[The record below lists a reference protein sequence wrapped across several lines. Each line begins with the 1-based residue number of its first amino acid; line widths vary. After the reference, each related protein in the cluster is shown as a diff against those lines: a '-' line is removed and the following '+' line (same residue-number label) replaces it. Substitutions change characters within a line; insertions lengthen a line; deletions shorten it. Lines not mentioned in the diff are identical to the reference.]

1 MAPRCKKKMSWKV
14 CDYNVRGE
22 RQIMKPS
29 RAPVVYLT
37 AHEISIFCFPNWHA
51 YWRFSLSLV
60 VCFLEDDS
68 VGRLLLLL
76 DGENREP
83 LSPCHKPTTPCPAC
97 GITRDFLFIFT
108 FYLYLLQNSPA
119 DFIIPSPTDRWAIP
133 QYLLGSVSWRPN
145 TTTHFNWIP
154 YFWFSSSFR
163 LYLLNSFFLFRKK
176 SFFSGKRNFLLGFFN
191 MNCCPDNPIAV
202 ACPDPFVK
210 GD

>member
-1 MAPRCKKKMSWKV
+1 MWLQC
-14 CDYNVRGE
+14 E
-22 RQIMKPS
+22 R
-29 RAPVVYLT
+29 RAPNYEALPCPRGGLSHGTRDFYFFLFHQLT
-37 AHEISIFCFPNWHA
+37 CILAIFALFGG
-51 YWRFSLSLV
+51 V
-60 VCFLEDDS
+60 FLEDDS

-97 GITRDFLFIFT
+97 GITRDFFYFYFLSLFIAKLPCWFHYSISNWSMGDT
-108 FYLYLLQNSPA
+108 
-119 DFIIPSPTDRWAIP
+119 AI
-133 QYLLGSVSWRPN
+133 
-145 TTTHFNWIP
+145 
-154 YFWFSSSFR
+154 SFR
-163 LYLLNSFFLFRKK
+163 LSKLTPRYHYPLQLDPLFFVKLLLPSLLTELFFLFRKK